1 MTSKGNNTAG
11 DSGGLLELF
20 TQYLLF
26 ERRHSNNTAD
36 AYQRDLRIWANFL
49 AQRGKQLTDAA
60 AEDITAYMTFL
71 HAEGYRASS
80 VARHLSSCR
89 QLYRF
94 LNGNGMMETEPTAV
108 YRMPV
113 RDAPLPKLLSE
124 SEVENLLAAP
134 DTASPLGLRDRAMLE
149 LMYACGLRVS
159 ELIALDMADIDTTT
173 LALRVLGKGGRERVV
188 PFNDAAADLCQRY
201 SRLARPQLAKDGRS
215 SIFFLSRRGG
225 AMTRQ
230 MFWVIIKRYA
240 AAADIKRPVS
250 PHTLRHAFATHLLNH
265 GADLR
270 AVQLMLGHASISTTQ
285 IYTHIAAARMAEL
298 HRKHH
303 PRG

>member
-1 MTSKGNNTAG
+1 MTAEDNGA
-11 DSGGLLELF
+11 LLELF

-36 AYQRDLRIWANFL
+36 AYHRDLLMWTDFL
-49 AQRGKQLTDAA
+49 SRRDKTLMMAE
-60 AEDITAYMTFL
+60 AEDIAVYMTYL
-71 HAEGYRASS
+71 HTEGYRASS
-80 VARHLSSCR
+80 VARYLSSCR
-89 QLYRF
+89 QFYRF
-94 LNGNGMMETEPTAV
+94 LSGNGIIEKEPTAV

-124 SEVENLLAAP
+124 SEVEDLLETP
-134 DTASPLGLRDRAMLE
+134 DTDSPLGLRDRTMLE

-159 ELIALDMADIDTTT
+159 ELITLDLADIDSTTQ
-173 LALRVLGKGGRERVV
+173 ALRVLGKGGRERVV
-188 PFNDAAADLCQRY
+188 PFNEAAAELCQRY
-201 SRLARPQLAKDGRS
+201 ARVARPQLTKAGRS
-215 SIFFLSRRGG
+215 TCFFLNRRGD

-230 MFWVIIKRYA
+230 MFWLLIKRYA
-240 AAADIKRPVS
+240 AAAGIDRPVS

-270 AVQLMLGHASISTTQ
+270 AVQMMLGHVSISTTQ
-285 IYTHIAAARMAEL
+285 IYTHIAAARLAEM